1 MNHLLLNETCC
12 CPDLKLPFNLAI
24 RGSEPMHAGTFRLH
38 SSRQKWIS
46 AIDAVVTGRMHPQVP
61 VFVATMM
68 DSLREKKLWILCP
81 H

>member
-1 MNHLLLNETCC
+1 MRHPLLIETCC

-46 AIDAVVTGRMHPQVP
+46 AIYAVATGQIHPQVS
-61 VFVATMM
+61 VSIATMM
-68 DSLREKKLWILCP
+68 ESLCEDLLWILCP